1 MATVQTA
8 RPHGDY
14 DRTVMPGVGF
24 GQSLKAVVGTYTFS
38 AAVPIGTVIE
48 GPLIQ
53 KGSTIVD
60 VMVVANGGGSAT
72 FNVGYGG
79 DVDYFAAAGAG
90 PVVRSS
96 AATAVPLKLLTND
109 TVDVVT
115 AGAVTGAAGS
125 ITIIAY
131 VLTLNG

>member
-8 RPHGDY
+8 RGHGDY

-24 GQSLKAVVGTYTFS
+24 GQSIKAVVGTYNFT
-38 AAVPIGTVIE
+38 AAVPIGTVIQ

-60 VMVVANGGGSAT
+60 TMVVVSGGGSAT
-72 FNVGYGG
+72 FNVGY
-79 DVDYFAAAGAG
+79 DADPDYFATAGAG

-96 AATAVPLKLLTND
+96 AATAVPLKLTTND

-115 AGAVTGAAGS
+115 AGAVTGATGS
-125 ITIIAY
+125 VTIIAY